1 MGQVLEELKEEILE
15 SLKSDSKNIERTWVN
30 RVKQVAQ
37 VLKIKIKSK
46 EYDWNKI
53 VDQATVHEVDSL
65 ENINDFTAQTKA
77 STGSSSRDS
86 MKESTSTLPSKIS
99 LIDKEKIISLYKQMD
114 ETKMWKL
121 STGKLVELQMLKMV
135 ESCNFEH
142 PAHSFILDTE
152 DENWMEYF
160 TYDEMKE
167 IKICDVPPMGNIPT
181 ELSSILEGVDNSM
194 NIDDLHRRISAT
206 YYNPRN
212 QHACH
217 WLQRSLLEALELHMS
232 GFLRENDQS
241 ERDFISRLWR
251 AILTAFDFSRMTIRE
266 ERPCKATDSMIN
278 KKRRL
283 STLDSIE
290 RKRRSK
296 TPDHLIKFGAY
307 EIGLTE
313 AAKTEDK
320 NGNKY
325 FVDTMIKAPKMLK
338 DMLVKLIESSSHK
351 KHSLRTVGF
360 ITSGAEIK
368 LIVMDMPGSYICRL
382 LHTDSYKYPLE
393 YLLFSK
399 DMTHCLQLIW
409 TAKMILEDTI
419 HDITSVEP
427 SQKIEFASMSEISI
441 YPTFYN
447 TSKK

>member
-1 MGQVLEELKEEILE
+1 
-15 SLKSDSKNIERTWVN
+15 
-30 RVKQVAQ
+30 
-37 VLKIKIKSK
+37 
-46 EYDWNKI
+46 
-53 VDQATVHEVDSL
+53 
-65 ENINDFTAQTKA
+65 
-77 STGSSSRDS
+77 
-86 MKESTSTLPSKIS
+86 
-99 LIDKEKIISLYKQMD
+99 
-114 ETKMWKL
+114 
-121 STGKLVELQMLKMV
+121 
-135 ESCNFEH
+135 
-142 PAHSFILDTE
+142 
-152 DENWMEYF
+152 
-160 TYDEMKE
+160 
-167 IKICDVPPMGNIPT
+167 
-181 ELSSILEGVDNSM
+181 
-194 NIDDLHRRISAT
+194 
-206 YYNPRN
+206 
-212 QHACH
+212 
-217 WLQRSLLEALELHMS
+217 
-232 GFLRENDQS
+232 
-241 ERDFISRLWR
+241 
-251 AILTAFDFSRMTIRE
+251 
-266 ERPCKATDSMIN
+266 MIN

-360 ITSGAEIK
+360 ITSGKCKKSVLVEFNSITLSEIKIGAEIK